1 MRQKQTNHGNP
12 LKTHDNY
19 GGLLN
24 ANKLILWTK
33 HNSNIFIILTKTQKS
48 FSNII
53 KICGSLKCLLKFLI
67 YYYFIRKGYQIFV
80 SEITN
85 YIHLQI
91 SIILKTQIT

>member
-19 GGLLN
+19 GGLLK

-53 KICGSLKCLLKFLI
+53 KICGSLKCFIKVFDILLF
-67 YYYFIRKGYQIFV
+67 YPER
-80 SEITN
+80 
-85 YIHLQI
+85 I
-91 SIILKTQIT
+91 SNFRE